1 MIDER
6 GLKLIEKV
14 ISLIDSFQQD
24 YGQFRY
30 CFTVHSYANYHMI
43 VCHILGEKK
52 RIEFIIEEKDEPF
65 LYDIFKQ
72 KSDELMG
79 L

>member
-30 CFTVHSYANYHMI
+30 CFTVHSYAKYHMI
-43 VCHILGEKK
+43 VCHILGERK